1 MLSKRTNKIIVL
13 ALLAY
18 LILITY
24 TILSAIKAE
33 MRPGITIDAESFIYM
48 FELVQPFGVYDGF
61 LLTGTLLILPIIGSF
76 VPIFV
81 KNNNE
86 LNNVVQRI
94 GYGNFLKKSVCQTFI
109 VGLGFSFI
117 SQIYEIILI
126 NWNYAPIAF
135 SNDSFYLA
143 QRFNTFSNN
152 SFIQLLTY
160 IVTSSIGWGI
170 FSVFIFAC
178 GLYIKKNPLFIVSGA
193 VLGLILLL
201 LPTLYGMMNYF
212 LYAVANV
219 TEISTLIAP
228 GMIDFASQKAPG
240 GIMIIWIISAILYA
254 LIAWI
259 LIMTWQ
265 KKQLRGK

>member
-1 MLSKRTNKIIVL
+1 M
-13 ALLAY
+13 
-18 LILITY
+18 
-24 TILSAIKAE
+24 
-33 MRPGITIDAESFIYM
+33 
-48 FELVQPFGVYDGF
+48 
-61 LLTGTLLILPIIGSF
+61 
-76 VPIFV
+76 
-81 KNNNE
+81 
-86 LNNVVQRI
+86 
-94 GYGNFLKKSVCQTFI
+94 
-109 VGLGFSFI
+109 
-117 SQIYEIILI
+117 
-126 NWNYAPIAF
+126 
-135 SNDSFYLA
+135 
-143 QRFNTFSNN
+143 
-152 SFIQLLTY
+152 LTY

-259 LIMTWQ
+259 LMMTWQ